1 MGGGGGSGGQLG
13 SSHCFHCLIFR
24 LLTLHTGPCLSVSLL
39 TNVYD
44 DNDDDVFVPPNS
56 QPIPQEI
63 NADSV
68 NGVDDGVLVYC
79 NSGRSLSFCSS

>member
-13 SSHCFHCLIFR
+13 SSYCSHCLIFR
-24 LLTLHTGPCLSVSLL
+24 LLTLHTGLCLSVSLL
-39 TNVYD
+39 TVGD
-44 DNDDDVFVPPNS
+44 DDDDVFVPPNS
-56 QPIPQEI
+56 QSIPQEI

-79 NSGRSLSFCSS
+79 NSGRSLSSCSS